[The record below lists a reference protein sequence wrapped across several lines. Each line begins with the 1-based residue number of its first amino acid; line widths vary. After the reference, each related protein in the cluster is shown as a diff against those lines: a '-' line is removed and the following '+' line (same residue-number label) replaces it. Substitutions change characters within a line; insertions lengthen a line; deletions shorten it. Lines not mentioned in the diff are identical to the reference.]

1 MFLKTRAIILHHIKY
16 SDSSIILHAYTEER
30 GRMAFVVNGIKSKKC
45 VVKSGLLAPLS
56 IVELE
61 ISYNP
66 NKEIHRIKE
75 CKNTHFFSSI
85 PFCPIKNSI
94 AFLISEVLFR
104 CLKETD
110 KNEPL
115 FNFLLQSIVSLDVL
129 DKGIANFH
137 LIFLVKLSSFLG
149 FQPNMDNEK
158 NNTYFDM
165 INGCFLSSKPLHLNY
180 LSINDSDIL
189 KELITNDF
197 ETMYSLSLSQQQR
210 NDMLENLINYYS
222 LHLTEFGHI
231 KSISVLQSLFK

>member
-1 MFLKTRAIILHHIKY
+1 MFCNTRAIILHHIKY
-16 SDSSIILHAYTEER
+16 SDNSIILHAYTEQR
-30 GRMAFVVNGIKSKKC
+30 GRMAFVVNGIKGKKC
-45 VVKSGLLAPLS
+45 VVKSGLLTPLS
-56 IVELE
+56 VVELE

-66 NKEIHRIKE
+66 NKELHRIKE
-75 CKNTHFFSSI
+75 CKNAHFYSSI

-115 FNFLLQSIVSLDVL
+115 FDFLLQSIVSLDAQ
-129 DKGIANFH
+129 DKSIANFH

-165 INGCFLSSKPLHLNY
+165 LNGCFLSSKPLHINY
-180 LSINDSDIL
+180 LSIDDSDIL
-189 KELITNDF
+189 KAFIANNFELP
-197 ETMYSLSLSQQQR
+197 LSQQQR
-210 NDMLENLINYYS
+210 NNMLENLINYYS
-222 LHLTEFGHI
+222 LHLAEFGHI
-231 KSISVLQSLFK
+231 KSINVLQTLFV